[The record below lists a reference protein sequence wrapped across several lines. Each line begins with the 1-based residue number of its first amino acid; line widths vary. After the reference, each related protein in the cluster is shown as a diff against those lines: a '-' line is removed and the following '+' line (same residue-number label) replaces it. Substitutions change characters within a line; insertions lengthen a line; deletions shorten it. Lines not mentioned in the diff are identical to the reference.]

1 MPRVFRNSK
10 VMWREEDQLKEQVYE
25 GLEKGED
32 VENTGTSILYADNT
46 IVTLN
51 LLGTEIWKKCHGM
64 TIDEIISALTEQFD
78 VEPSVLKDDVMKF
91 LSELEEKGLIYYEE

>member
-1 MPRVFRNSK
+1 MPRVFRNPK
-10 VMWREEDQLKEQVYE
+10 VMWREEDQLREQVYE

-51 LLGTEIWKKCHGM
+51 ILGTEIWKQCSGI
-64 TIDEIISALTEQFD
+64 TIDEIMSVLTGKFD
-78 VEPSVLKDDVMKF
+78 VDPTVLKDDVMKF
-91 LSELEEKGLIYYEE
+91 LSELKEKGLIYYEE